1 MENEVVLN
9 EAVNEEVEVSEA
21 VEESKGNGL
30 KKAGLIA
37 LGVVGVVATVKF
49 ATQATGTCSIAPVD
63 NLATVLV
70 NPTERSL
77 GIIIPSTPTQ
87 LALRKQK
94 TKNPKLHT

>member
-49 ATQATGTCSIAPVD
+49 AKKAWQKWIKPKIEERKANKAADENVIDVD
-63 NLATVLV
+63 EEDTNA
-70 NPTERSL
+70 
-77 GIIIPSTPTQ
+77 
-87 LALRKQK
+87 
-94 TKNPKLHT
+94 